1 MTRIRTATSDD
12 AARIAAVHE
21 AAIYELGPAAYD
33 DDQVA
38 AWADPSEEPTPEDDD
53 HWIVAERERSVVGWG
68 RLDVDGRE
76 ITGSYVHPDHARS
89 GVGATI
95 IAALEGYARGQG
107 LTELTLASSKNAV
120 GFYERLGYD
129 TVATV
134 DHETTEE
141 ITLECREMRKDL

>member
-1 MTRIRTATSDD
+1 MTRIRTATGVDT
-12 AARIAAVHE
+12 ARIAEITE
-21 AAIYELGPAAYD
+21 AAIHELGPAAYD

-53 HWIVAERERSVVGWG
+53 HWIVAEREGAVVGWG
-68 RLDVDGRE
+68 RLDVDGTE

-107 LTELTLASSKNAV
+107 LTELSLAASKNAV
-120 GFYERLGYD
+120 GFYERLGYED
-129 TVATV
+129 VCAVEHGTDEVV
-134 DHETTEE
+134 
-141 ITLECREMRKDL
+141 IECREMRKEF